1 LSISPDDLTGD
12 QGSTSDGDSPVPGWF
27 PTSKPDWWEN
37 ASKVLTS
44 PAAFVRGVI
53 VRPIIRTIL
62 SIATTLIGGILVLG
76 RGTQPGYDP
85 NEKVWGLADILPAVA
100 DILTNLLA
108 FLVMSYYDVALWVVQ
123 NIIPQMPGPI
133 DGLIVTIVIVIEL
146 VLTFE
151 ILVRL
156 TRGIMDGLPVLS
168 GVETFLFG

>member
-1 LSISPDDLTGD
+1 MSISPDD
-12 QGSTSDGDSPVPGWF
+12 TSDTSDDSSVPGWV
-27 PTSKPDWWEN
+27 PTSQPEI
-37 ASKVLTS
+37 LES
-44 PAAFVRGVI
+44 PAAFIRGVI

-76 RGTQPGYDP
+76 RGTEPGYDP

-100 DILTNLLA
+100 DILTDLIA
-108 FLVMSYYDVALWVVQ
+108 FIIMSYYTTALWVVQ

-156 TRGIMDGLPVLS
+156 ARGVMDGIPALS
-168 GVETFLFG
+168 GVETFLFR